1 MCGGAGDIASGT
13 IYRLHRC
20 GYPVLALEAPVPTA
34 IRRQA
39 AFSEAVYDGTS
50 QVEDVGGVCISR
62 FAEAAAVWEQ
72 GLYLF

>member
-1 MCGGAGDIASGT
+1 MDRRNQLIIVRGAGDIASGT

-50 QVEDVGGVCISR
+50 QVEVHVYFQVAQEGS
-62 FAEAAAVWEQ
+62 AS
-72 GLYLF
+72 